1 MNDEENVHGK
11 IMLDGGVVG
20 KGPGVQK
27 MFDDIAGRYDLMNRV
42 MTLGQDQ
49 KWRRFVVRSAG
60 NPEAESTLDL
70 ATGTG
75 DIAALMKETFPG
87 AKVYGADFSLNMLKE
102 AQRRFNKRNLSW
114 LACDANTLPFASN
127 SFDAVTFGYL
137 LRNVDDALQVLKE
150 VHRVLKPGGRVVCL
164 DTTPPEKNL
173 MYPFVR
179 FYFRFGIP
187 ILGKMIADDE
197 AAYAYLTGSTMDFY
211 SAQELAEQFTA
222 AGFKDVAFK
231 KFMFG
236 TIGVHWGVK

>member
-1 MNDEENVHGK
+1 
-11 IMLDGGVVG
+11 
-20 KGPGVQK
+20 

-49 KWRRFVVRSAG
+49 KWRRFVVSCVG
-60 NPEAESTLDL
+60 DPQCGTTLDL

-75 DIAALMKETFPG
+75 DIAALMEETHPK
-87 AKVYGADFSLNMLKE
+87 AKVLGADFSLNMLKE
-102 AQRRFNKRNLSW
+102 AKRRFTGRKVSW
-114 LACDANTLPFASN
+114 QACDANNLPFASN

-137 LRNVDDALQVLKE
+137 LRNVDEALRVLTE
-150 VHRVLKPGGRVVCL
+150 VHRVLKPGGKVVCL

-173 MYPFVR
+173 FYPFVR

-211 SAQELAEQFTA
+211 SAKELAELFST
-222 AGFKDVAFK
+222 AGFKDVAYR
-231 KFMFG
+231 KFMLG
-236 TIGVHWGVK
+236 TIGVHWGTK